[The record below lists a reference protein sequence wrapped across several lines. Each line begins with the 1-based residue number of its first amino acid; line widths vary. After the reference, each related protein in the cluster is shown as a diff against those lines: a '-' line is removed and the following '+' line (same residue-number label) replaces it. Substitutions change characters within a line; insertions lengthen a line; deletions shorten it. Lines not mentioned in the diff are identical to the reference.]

1 MSCHRCN
8 VWCFTELANFFF
20 MMQQKTYSTDQILL
34 LSLRSNSSSPPS
46 RRLVYI
52 AAPRRFS
59 IPPHEKTRTQCKA
72 SRMRSTAAQL
82 LLEYWADPNAKDKL
96 DSTPLQK
103 THTVSLCYA
112 DVKV

>member
-1 MSCHRCN
+1 
-8 VWCFTELANFFF
+8 
-20 MMQQKTYSTDQILL
+20 MQQKTYSTDQILL
-34 LSLRSNSSSPPS
+34 LSLRSNPSSPPS
-46 RRLVYI
+46 RRLAYI

-103 THTVSLCYA
+103 TQTVSLCYA